1 MLCIIQAFSLG
12 VLRLLDST
20 RVNSVRL
27 MQSTSVSP
35 LTHMAPEGAERGTQA
50 RSVGDC
56 GGQMA
61 ADGI

>member
-12 VLRLLDST
+12 VLRILDFT

-35 LTHMAPEGAERGTQA
+35 LTHMASVGGTQD